1 MKMQLFES
9 LTLKFEQPNW
19 AINPVFGL
27 LDAILD
33 SHPEILMIVSGDI
46 IGNSNQSEFGRKD
59 IPSVEQIFRAALYK
73 ELRGLDY
80 RELDFHQEDSR
91 VCAQFIKIDELR
103 PYSFQMYQKYI
114 SRIKAENLE
123 RVMILL
129 NKIAINVGVE
139 DIEKLRQDSTLVE
152 TNIHYP
158 TNNSLVWDCIKESH
172 RLLTHLA
179 EEIRDLDYRD
189 YTKAA
194 KKTFF
199 KINNTKSGDRKT
211 DLFIKQLIVF
221 TKCINQ
227 VCNVVKKKRNYNLKA
242 FAIIEELTKLIP
254 VMDKVYN
261 MTETREVYGES
272 VPNDEK
278 LFSIYEQHTD
288 IIVKGGREVE
298 FGHKIN
304 LTTGKSN
311 LILSCEILLGNPADS
326 ELYQPTIDKVV
337 SDYQIIPRDIVTD
350 GGYASKANSEYAQ
363 VNGIVNVV
371 FNKIVGSLQNVATS
385 LNMATRLKKW
395 RSGIEANISNLKR
408 GFNIGRCNWKGFDH
422 FCSKVMWSVLGYNIR
437 VLAAALL
444 QRV

>member
-1 MKMQLFES
+1 MLITSGFEGSKIDFSFSLYSMKMQLFES
-9 LTLKFEQPNW
+9 LTFKFEQPNW

-33 SHPEILMIVSGDI
+33 AHPEILMIVSGDI
-46 IGNSNQSEFGRKD
+46 IGYSNQSEFGRKD

-73 ELRGLDY
+73 EMRGLDY

-129 NKIAINVGVE
+129 NKIAINEGIE
-139 DIEKLRQDSTLVE
+139 DIEKLRQDSTVVE

-172 RLLTHLA
+172 RLLLHLA

-227 VCNVVKKKRNYNLKA
+227 VCNVVKKREIITLKPLRSLRN
-242 FAIIEELTKLIP
+242 
-254 VMDKVYN
+254 
-261 MTETREVYGES
+261 
-272 VPNDEK
+272 
-278 LFSIYEQHTD
+278 
-288 IIVKGGREVE
+288 
-298 FGHKIN
+298 
-304 LTTGKSN
+304 
-311 LILSCEILLGNPADS
+311 
-326 ELYQPTIDKVV
+326 
-337 SDYQIIPRDIVTD
+337 
-350 GGYASKANSEYAQ
+350 
-363 VNGIVNVV
+363 
-371 FNKIVGSLQNVATS
+371 LQS
-385 LNMATRLKKW
+385 
-395 RSGIEANISNLKR
+395 
-408 GFNIGRCNWKGFDH
+408 
-422 FCSKVMWSVLGYNIR
+422 
-437 VLAAALL
+437 
-444 QRV
+444 